1 MRPASGDPILP
12 FVSICRNWKTET
24 SLKSSTTCFMKNI
37 RVYVGCYSPH
47 LGHLFDVWVPA
58 ALTVSPPKKVMNWS
72 AGQFFETSGRRSRQ
86 LQLDSPD
93 FSMEN
98 TSDPGFLWITWG
110 RTTKLAVYISSHHS
124 PLITSPLVSE
134 AQSSRE
140 VNCCDRTSADGFSCA
155 AHRRWCWSSKEITI
169 VP

>member
-47 LGHLFDVWVPA
+47 LGHLFEVWVPA

-93 FSMEN
+93 LWKTRLIQASCGSRGARLRSWQF
-98 TSDPGFLWITWG
+98 TSVHIIHPLSPVHWFPRHKAAERSIVVTEPPRMDSPVLRIAGGAGLP
-110 RTTKLAVYISSHHS
+110 RRSS
-124 PLITSPLVSE
+124 
-134 AQSSRE
+134 
-140 VNCCDRTSADGFSCA
+140 
-155 AHRRWCWSSKEITI
+155 
-169 VP
+169 